1 MEVIHVSHMNRQAI
15 LSDTKPCVMALGFF
29 DGVHLGHQK
38 VIKVAKEKAD
48 EKRLPLAV
56 MSFFPHP
63 KEVLSKE
70 DKPIPYLM
78 PIEHKQNIFENLGV
92 DIFYI
97 VKFDQVFAR
106 LSPEQFVKEYI
117 LDFKSRVVVAGFDF
131 TYGFRGQGNMDRIHA
146 DSQGKVEGIKV
157 DKVDYNGE
165 KISSTLVRSVIAN
178 GDVEKLP
185 NLLGDFYSVEGIV
198 KHTKNRLNVIL
209 HPHYLLPKCGFYQVQ
224 VETRFG
230 SFLEKAQVY
239 DGKVCLISIHNNL
252 HSFLNNE
259 KVSIYWTKQVSEEY
273 LEALY

>member
-1 MEVIHVSHMNRQAI
+1 MEVFHVSHINRQAI

-70 DKPIPYLM
+70 NKPIPYLI
-78 PIEHKQNIFENLGV
+78 PIERKQNIFEKFGV

-106 LSPEQFVKEYI
+106 LSPEQFIKEYI
-117 LDFKSRVVVAGFDF
+117 LEFKSRVVVAGFDF
-131 TYGFRGQGNMDRIHA
+131 TYGFRGQGNMDRIYA

-157 DKVDYNGE
+157 DKVDYKGK
-165 KISSTLVRSVIAN
+165 KISSTLVRSVITN
-178 GDVEKLP
+178 GDVEQLP
-185 NLLGDFYSVEGIV
+185 NLLGDFYSVEGTV
-198 KHTKNRLNVIL
+198 KHTKNRLEVII
-209 HPHYLLPKCGFYQVQ
+209 HPHYLLPKSGFYQVQ

-230 SFLEKAQVY
+230 SFLGEAQVY
-239 DGKVCLISIHNNL
+239 DGNVSLNSINNIL
-252 HSFLNNE
+252 HPILNNE
-259 KVSIYWTKQVSEEY
+259 QIRIYWTKQVSEKY
-273 LEALY
+273 QEALY